1 MLTMN
6 PRIRKLI
13 GAIMLLVF
21 IPAWAVV
28 TITFAVA
35 RLPETSILTHT
46 LYFAIMGILWVV
58 PAGLV
63 IRWMLRERA

>member
-1 MLTMN
+1 MN

-13 GAIMLLVF
+13 GAIVLLVF

-28 TITFAVA
+28 TVTFAVA

>member
-1 MLTMN
+1 MN

-13 GAIMLLVF
+13 GAIVLLIF
-21 IPAWAVV
+21 IPIWAVV
-28 TITFAVA
+28 TVTFAVA

-63 IRWMLRERA
+63 IRWMLRPRP

>member
-1 MLTMN
+1 MN

-13 GAIMLLVF
+13 GAIVLLVF
-21 IPAWAVV
+21 IPIWAVV
-28 TITFAVA
+28 TVTFAVA

>member
-1 MLTMN
+1 MN

-13 GAIMLLVF
+13 GAIVLLVF
-21 IPAWAVV
+21 IPIWAVV
-28 TITFAVA
+28 TVTFAVA
-35 RLPETSILTHT
+35 QLPETSVLTHT

-63 IRWMLRERA
+63 IRWMLRTRD